1 MPYRFLRFPGGKC
14 KAVTL
19 SYDDGAPQDM
29 KLMEILNRYGLKC
42 TFNINS
48 SRMLAGKGISV
59 NQARQMLAS
68 GHEIAVHGAEHLAN
82 GLLSPLD
89 GIREVLHCR
98 EELEQA
104 FGMIIRGMAYPDSG
118 ITCFANTAE
127 YENIRRYLKDLGIAY
142 SRTLKGDNDSFEL
155 PADWHAWMPTCHHA
169 NPKLA
174 EYMESFLNI
183 DLETQYV
190 SRRYSRLFYIW
201 GHSFEFDRQDNW
213 DVLDRIGE
221 TLGGR
226 EDIWYATNIEIYDY
240 VNAWNQLIRSADGKI
255 VYNPTVT
262 DIWFAEVSAAM
273 EMKEYCIHA
282 GETLHNG

>member
-19 SYDDGAPQDM
+19 SYDDGATEDIPF
-29 KLMEILNRYGLKC
+29 LEIINRYGLKC
-42 TFNINS
+42 TFNLNS
-48 SRMLAGKGISV
+48 RSFLAGKGISV
-59 NQARQMLAS
+59 QDAKDMLAA
-68 GHEIAVHGAEHLAN
+68 GHEVAVHGAEHLAE

-104 FGMIIRGMAYPDSG
+104 LGTIIRGMAYPDSG
-118 ITCFANTAE
+118 ITCFGNTAQ

-142 SRTLKGDNDSFEL
+142 ARTLKGDNDRFEL
-155 PADWHAWMPTCHHA
+155 PADWYAWMPTCHHK
-169 NPKLA
+169 NPQLH
-174 EYMESFLNI
+174 EYMESFLSLDVRN
-183 DLETQYV
+183 QYI
-190 SRRYSRLFYIW
+190 SRKCSRLFYIW
-201 GHSFEFDRQDNW
+201 GHSFEFKRQNNW
-213 DVLDRIGE
+213 DVLESIGK
-221 TLGGR
+221 TLGEH
-226 EDIWYATNIEIYDY
+226 EDIWYATNIEIRDY
-240 VNAWNQLIRSADGKI
+240 VAAWDALHRSADGKI

-282 GETLHNG
+282 GETLQIG